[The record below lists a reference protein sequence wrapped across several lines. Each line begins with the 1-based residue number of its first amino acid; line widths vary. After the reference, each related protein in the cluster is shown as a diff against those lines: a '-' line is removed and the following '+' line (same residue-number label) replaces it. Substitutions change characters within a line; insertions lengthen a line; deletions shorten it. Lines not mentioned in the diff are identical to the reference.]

1 VRPKKPILEI
11 ATEDGFINITADEIS
26 AVPDEYL
33 KRWRISRAQLH
44 HCFNRGQELME
55 RYKPA
60 DRVRPCAEETWDGKW
75 EVRIVAYSQYSD
87 PAMGDDPAGNA

>member
-1 VRPKKPILEI
+1 VRLKKPILEI

-26 AVPDEYL
+26 GVPDEYL

-60 DRVRPCAEETWDGKW
+60 DRVRPCAEETWDGKRGGPHRP
-75 EVRIVAYSQYSD
+75 VFTVQR
-87 PAMGDDPAGNA
+87 PGDGDG